1 MNLSANHLSHDAVN
15 ERLPWYVNGTLS
27 DDQRV
32 EVDAHIESCAECREA
47 LSLCQEMAA
56 AVRSDVAIPIP
67 PGTSAELLLARRAD
81 RPSFASR
88 SGWRIAAAIAVIT
101 VAGLLATPWLAG
113 TGGTNQRFET
123 VTEPS
128 SLAAVDYVFAV
139 RFEADTS
146 AADRESVLAF
156 LGGEVLVEDEELGVY
171 RVTLSLPPQSLNE
184 LDARATALAGRDEIA
199 AADVVALQV
208 PVQ

>member
-1 MNLSANHLSHDAVN
+1 MNLSAHHLSHDAVN

-27 DDQRV
+27 DEERV
-32 EVDAHIESCAECREA
+32 EVDAHIEVCAECREA

-56 AVRSDVAIPIP
+56 AIRSNAAIPIP
-67 PGTSAELLLARRAD
+67 PGTSAEALLARHAN
-81 RPSFASR
+81 RPSSASR
-88 SGWRIAAAIAVIT
+88 NGWRIAAAIAVIT
-101 VAGLLATPWLAG
+101 VVGLLATPWLAG

-139 RFEADTS
+139 RFEAGTS
-146 AADRESVLAF
+146 AADRQSVLAS
-156 LGGEVLVEDEELGVY
+156 LGGKALAEDEELGVY
-171 RVTLSLPPQSLNE
+171 RVTLSLPPQSLTE
-184 LDARATALAGRDEIA
+184 LYARAAALAERDEVA